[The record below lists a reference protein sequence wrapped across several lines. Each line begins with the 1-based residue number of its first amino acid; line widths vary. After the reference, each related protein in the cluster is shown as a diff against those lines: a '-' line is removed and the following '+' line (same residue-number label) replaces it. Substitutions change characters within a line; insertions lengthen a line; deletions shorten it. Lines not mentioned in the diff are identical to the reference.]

1 MGQYLESLVVD
12 GKVPYWC
19 YFGERRSVGKP
30 SSRWESAVVVLQ
42 TRKWKAATRSNKA
55 RRKVIG
61 EATARKR
68 DEAQR
73 TKEEVEEEEEEEEAK
88 KKDSLNSAPM
98 SCVFVT
104 FRPHP
109 VFVHYSHCIFK
120 GLKI

>member
-1 MGQYLESLVVD
+1 ML
-12 GKVPYWC
+12 
-19 YFGERRSVGKP
+19 
-30 SSRWESAVVVLQ
+30 LQ
-42 TRKWKAATRSNKA
+42 TRKWKAETRSNKA
-55 RRKVIG
+55 RRKVTG

-68 DEAQR
+68 AEAQR
-73 TKEEVEEEEEEEEAK
+73 TKEEEAK
-88 KKDSLNSAPM
+88 KKKKKKSLNSAPM